1 VKSAESGLTRMAL
14 GPISR
19 VFTARS
25 ASLMLALVAL
35 FVYLSLET
43 DHYFTSRNLINLLQ
57 QMTPAGIAALGT
69 ALLII
74 TGNVDLSIGSIF
86 GLAAVCSAMLA
97 KDMSPGVAIGLGVA
111 IAAFCGLVNGVLVW
125 RIRVSPIIVTLGT
138 LTVIRA
144 IVLLLT
150 QGEAVVDVPS
160 GFGAL
165 GSFQPFGI
173 PVEVYI
179 MLVGAVIVGVVL
191 ARTTI
196 GLRVYAIGG
205 NREAAE
211 MAGVPVRRLVLGAF
225 LFNGAM
231 VGLAGVL
238 SASRFGSADPSYG
251 VSFELTV
258 LTTVILGGVAF
269 NGGEGSIFGA
279 LLGVAFITVVNSAL
293 VALGI
298 NAYWGMIVQGG
309 ALVVAVALDQLVLE
323 QRERHRRMMAIR
335 EEQEEAEARRH
346 ASPDESLEAE
356 GPVATELR

>member
-1 VKSAESGLTRMAL
+1 VRRGVVRAL
-14 GPISR
+14 LAPISR
-19 VFTARS
+19 AFTARS
-25 ASLMLALVAL
+25 ASLILALVAL
-35 FVYLSLET
+35 FVYLSLESP
-43 DHYFTSRNLINLLQ
+43 HYFTNRNLVNLLQ

-74 TGNVDLSIGSIF
+74 SGNVDLSIGSIF
-86 GLAAVCSAMLA
+86 GLAAVCSAILA
-97 KDMSPGVAIGLGVA
+97 KDINPGIAIALGVA
-111 IAAFCGLVNGVLVW
+111 IAAAAGLINGILVW
-125 RIRVSPIIVTLGT
+125 RIRVSPIIVTLGS

-179 MLVGAVIVGVVL
+179 MLVGAVLVGVLL

-211 MAGVPVRRLVLGAF
+211 TAGVPVRRLVLGAF
-225 LFNGAM
+225 LFNGAV

-279 LLGVAFITVVNSAL
+279 LLGVAFITLVNSAL

-309 ALVVAVALDQLVLE
+309 ALIVAVALDQLVLE

-335 EEQEEAEARRH
+335 EEQEAEEARRGV
-346 ASPDESLEAE
+346 STDDSIEAE
-356 GPVATELR
+356 SPVAGKLR